1 MSQPRHPA
9 ELAPKRDPQK
19 RLALRPYA
27 KAVAQVLRVSFRAS
41 PGAVVMKVLGSLIS
55 AVLPLV
61 TTYFASLTTTA
72 LAAAYAGD
80 AAAGRLAIV
89 YVVVTAAL
97 GLFWGAF
104 NSIDRYIQQLMSF
117 KVGAIVGDQ
126 MYERFLALEFWR
138 YDDKETVDLYD
149 RAKRFSDSYARVL
162 DRIAAIFT
170 QLISVILAIGALL
183 LVSWWIA
190 VIVLVAIVPS
200 VYLQFKLSREQIA
213 HWNTQV
219 DSRRQ
224 RRMIET
230 NLLRPQHIAEMRLYG
245 IVSFLMDLRSRL
257 RDADERRRLDY
268 QRRYIPRQLAA
279 DALQYGAEV
288 VSLIWVVGQII
299 ARAAPVGQFL
309 YVQQIVS
316 RALSTANNLVSSLSS
331 IDEDLANLKD
341 YELFMAMPVHSEHA
355 PPLLEAP
362 REIELKDI
370 RFTYTG
376 SDIEVIRGISL
387 TIRRGQH
394 IAIVG
399 ENGAGKST
407 LIRILAGL
415 YRPDSGQVLLDGVDL
430 AAVDVTSWHRHL
442 AVLSQE
448 FLKYEF
454 ATAAENI
461 YFGDV
466 DSARDDERIR
476 RAASDAEA
484 LEFINRLPN
493 GLDNHV
499 SNWMED
505 PRGRKGSGL
514 SGGQWQRLAMARNFY
529 RDASFMV
536 MDEPTSA
543 IDALAE
549 HRIFT
554 RLFADRSSTIIAIS
568 HRLATIEKADVVYM
582 LEDGEVVEQ
591 GTHKELVALRG
602 RYFRMFESQLTVDEP
617 EEV

>member
-80 AAAGRLAIV
+80 GTAGRLAIV